1 MDAAAASTTMDPQ
14 AYRQLHEDFMK
25 NHNGTNIIGVFAT
38 ILPSYWTTFCVVS
51 LQAMLAAPLPVP
63 ARFLLEYITIVW
75 TVVLNVTVLHSK
87 LYEIVGALLLLCAT
101 VVAKQLCNRTHV
113 LRFVTQIPRQRPD
126 FVACLRATTNLI
138 TAVCILAVDFRAFP
152 RQLAKTE
159 TYGFALMD
167 TGVGLYVFNNA
178 LVDAHRNYGEL
189 TAPLTAVRLRRL
201 LGSVAP
207 LLVLGAGRF
216 FVTTSIEYQQHVSEY
231 GVHWNF
237 FVTLALTRLLG
248 AVVLSLVGR
257 RRRGVPYA
265 ALAVLLAHQAML
277 LAGVARWVVST
288 EVRRDGGWLAANRE
302 GVASLPGY
310 LGLYLACIVLGQM
323 MQPEQA
329 AATATA
335 ELPDNASGQ
344 DSASAV
350 CTAYDL
356 LRQVRRIAIGTVCV
370 AKLAWDCERTFGV
383 SRRLADLGYVLWIL
397 FIAGAMTSLFMLLEV
412 FYHCLVFWK
421 ARGSTTTNG
430 SEAEDRRNAEQISR
444 YTPLILAAINYNGLA
459 FFLVANLLTGAVNM
473 SFQTLLVGSA
483 GCVFIVSVYMFVLC
497 AVVVFLYVNEIRLK
511 Y

>member
-1 MDAAAASTTMDPQ
+1 MDAALDSAAASATMDPQ

-25 NHNGTNIIGVFAT
+25 NHNGTHIFDVFAT
-38 ILPSYWTTFCVVS
+38 ILPSYLTTFCVVS
-51 LQAMLAAPLPVP
+51 LQAVLTAPLPIP
-63 ARFLLEYITIVW
+63 ARFLLEYT
-75 TVVLNVTVLHSK
+75 TVVWSVILNVTVLHSR
-87 LYEIVGALLLLCAT
+87 LYEIVGALMLLCAT
-101 VVAKQLCNRTHV
+101 IAAKQLCNRTHV
-113 LRFVTQIPRQRPD
+113 LRFVTQIPRRRPD

-152 RQLAKTE
+152 RTLAKTE

-178 LVDAHRNYGEL
+178 LVDAQRNYAEL
-189 TAPLTAVRLRRL
+189 TAPMTSDRLRRL
-201 LGSVAP
+201 LASVAP

-216 FVTTSIEYQQHVSEY
+216 FVTSSIEYQQHVSEY

-248 AVVLSLVGR
+248 ALVLSLVGR
-257 RRRGVPYA
+257 QRRGVPYA
-265 ALAVLLAHQAML
+265 TLAVLLTHQAML

-310 LGLYLACIVLGQM
+310 VGLYLACVLLGKM
-323 MQPEQA
+323 IQPEL
-329 AATATA
+329 ATATEQSEQA
-335 ELPDNASGQ
+335 NDADA
-344 DSASAV
+344 DSAPTV
-350 CTAYDL
+350 CTAYEV
-356 LRQVRRIAIGTVCV
+356 LRRVRRIAIGTVCV

-397 FIAGAMTSLFMLLEV
+397 FIAGAMTTLFMLLEV
-412 FYHCLVFWK
+412 FYHCLVFWR
-421 ARGSTTTNG
+421 ATPDST
-430 SEAEDRRNAEQISR
+430 AEDRHHTEQIDR

-459 FFLVANLLTGAVNM
+459 FFLVANVMTGAVNM
-473 SFQTLLVGSA
+473 AFQTLLVGA
-483 GCVFIVSVYMFVLC
+483 GGCVFIVSVYMFVLC
-497 AVVVFLYVNEIRLK
+497 AVMVFLYVNEIRLK